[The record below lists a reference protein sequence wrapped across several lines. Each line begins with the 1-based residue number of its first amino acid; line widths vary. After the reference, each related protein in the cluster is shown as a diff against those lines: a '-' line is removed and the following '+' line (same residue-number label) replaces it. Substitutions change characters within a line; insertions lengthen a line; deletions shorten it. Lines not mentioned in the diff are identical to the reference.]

1 MADEK
6 DKKDEQKDK
15 VDEKDKKDKAD
26 EKSKPDE
33 KGKTDEPVETGANQT
48 EQAGE
53 ETSQTDGSSARD
65 RYSEKEAQRI
75 LAWFGNDKDI
85 SIEDMG
91 PDVTIGHLR
100 DFQLDFQDAAGQP
113 GFFGDAKGPDQRK
126 KVVDEWIDHWLE
138 ERGYDFGKKPTE
150 WIKDWGMENTGGFSG
165 DLDRTLASVPV
176 VGHLLSSACS
186 GINHGW
192 RAVTDG
198 YEGITDV
205 GGAIA
210 ETAGDVVDTAKGA
223 VDAAKS
229 GPLAFLGENGST
241 WLLAGAGIIGGSM
254 LLGGGLKSGLGM
266 GAVLAVGVAL
276 YKTGALDGLMDKL
289 GGMFGGKG
297 GTTQASASQAS
308 ASEGSPEASDAEKTD
323 IEPTDTA
330 GEKSAD
336 MMMAASKNAAELSK
350 PQEKVYD
357 SKADTSY
364 GNVGVSLGREEFGL
378 A

>member
-1 MADEK
+1 MG
-6 DKKDEQKDK
+6 DKKDR
-15 VDEKDKKDKAD
+15 AD
-26 EKSKPDE
+26 EQ
-33 KGKTDEPVETGANQT
+33 VETDVNQT

-53 ETSQTDGSSARD
+53 ETSQTDGSGARD

-75 LAWFGNDKDI
+75 LKWFDNDKDI
-85 SIEDMG
+85 SLDDMG

-100 DFQLDFQDAAGQP
+100 DLQLDFQDASRQP
-113 GFFGDAKGPDQRK
+113 GFFDGALLPGQREK
-126 KVVDEWIDHWLE
+126 RVEEWVDNWLT
-138 ERGYDFGKKPTE
+138 ERGYDFGEKPTKWINE
-150 WIKDWGMENTGGFSG
+150 WGTKEAGGLMGS
-165 DLDRTLASVPV
+165 LDRGLCSVPV
-176 VGHLLSSACS
+176 VGTLLGDLTSAT
-186 GINHGW
+186 NHGV
-192 RAVTDG
+192 RAIVDG
-198 YEGITDV
+198 YEGVTDV

-210 ETAGDVVDTAKGA
+210 NTAGDVVDTAKGA

-254 LLGGGLKSGLGM
+254 LLGGGLKSGLGW
-266 GAVLAVGVAL
+266 GAVLAAGVAL
-276 YKTGALDGLMDKL
+276 YQTGALDGLMDKL